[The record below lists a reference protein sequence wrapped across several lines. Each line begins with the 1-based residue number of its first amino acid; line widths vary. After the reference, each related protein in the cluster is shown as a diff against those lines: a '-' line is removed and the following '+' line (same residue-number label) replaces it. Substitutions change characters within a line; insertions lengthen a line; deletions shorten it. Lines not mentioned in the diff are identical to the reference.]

1 MESFLNVM
9 SNKRKIIAVIPARGG
24 SKRLPGKNT
33 KLFCGKPLISW
44 TIEAAKKSKYLDE
57 ILITSDD
64 SSILEIAN
72 KYGVSF
78 IDRPKSLAIDTANT
92 SDVLLHALSMQNL
105 EFDFVILLQPTS
117 PLRSHKQI
125 DEAIELL
132 FEKSSVSIVS
142 VCECEHS
149 PVWSNR
155 LPGNFSMKGF
165 VSEGYEGARS
175 QDIDIY
181 YRLNGAIYIIDI
193 TVFKKLR
200 KLLIDDSYAYVMN
213 TENSID
219 IDTIYDFVCAE
230 SLMNFNFKK

>member
-1 MESFLNVM
+1 M